1 MLPEATAPRA
11 LTVKVELCVEPAEG
25 EVKETV
31 GLPLKILILRVAV
44 ALTLPEESIA

>member
-31 GLPLKILILRVAV
+31 GLPFLIVMSRVTV
-44 ALTLPEESIA
+44 ALVLPVESIT